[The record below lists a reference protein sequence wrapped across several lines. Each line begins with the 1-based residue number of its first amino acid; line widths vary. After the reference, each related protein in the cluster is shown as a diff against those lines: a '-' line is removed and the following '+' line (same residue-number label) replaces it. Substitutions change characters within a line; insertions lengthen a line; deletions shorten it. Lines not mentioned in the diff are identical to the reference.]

1 MIKPEEVV
9 RDEYGFWTHSQFP
22 DFDGREFI
30 PKEEWNRWC
39 AENNINT
46 DIVQFE
52 YDAQEELQDEW
63 YEDGLCDCNKW
74 EPTKPADN
82 AFLLSLHD
90 TDDGPIAIF
99 AIPLEGKAA

>member
-1 MIKPEEVV
+1 MTIQPEQIS

-22 DFDGREFI
+22 DFDGREI
-30 PKEEWNRWC
+30 ITKEEWDQWC
-39 AENNINT
+39 AENNITTN
-46 DIVQFE
+46 VVHFE
-52 YDAQEELQDEW
+52 YDAPEELQDEW

-74 EPTKPADN
+74 EPTKPVDN

-99 AIPLEGKAA
+99 AIPEEK